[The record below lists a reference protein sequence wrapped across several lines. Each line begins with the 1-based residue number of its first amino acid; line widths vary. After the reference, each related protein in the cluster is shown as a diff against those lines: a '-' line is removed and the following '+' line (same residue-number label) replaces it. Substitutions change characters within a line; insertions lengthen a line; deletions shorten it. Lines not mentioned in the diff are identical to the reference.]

1 MVSETDP
8 YAWATAAALFSGL
21 AAGQAIRCL
30 FPSRASLARTRRAGS
45 RRVARVLI
53 LLSLGILALAGLLVL
68 SDKAALAQSMGNA
81 ALGAG
86 DGGGVV
92 AGRGALL
99 PWAAFVAVAALASG
113 LLPLAAGLPAAA
125 VCLAVLCF
133 LRLAL
138 AGWLPLSPAP
148 TDRDHKIAYFLPYE
162 VGPSLS
168 RGHFEMPGRD
178 SIPVVRELS
187 LRSDAMA
194 LSAESLDLAGPLAFL
209 ASLAASPEAEGP
221 GTLRLYRVVG
231 VSAPGGFSEAFP
243 APDYAILLD
252 EFLSLPSGAGL
263 APGAAPVSRSTAFGL
278 ARRSRATSA
287 AAGLI
292 ALEPV
297 IFGLL
302 SEPFGISIE

>member
-8 YAWATAAALFSGL
+8 YAWATAAGIFSGL
-21 AAGQAIRCL
+21 AAGQSIRCF
-30 FPSRASLARTRRAGS
+30 FPSPASLARTGRAGS

-53 LLSLGILALAGLLVL
+53 FLSFGILALAGLLVL

-86 DGGGVV
+86 DGGGIV

-99 PWAAFVAVAALASG
+99 PWAALVAVAALVSG

-138 AGWLPLSPAP
+138 AGWLPLRPAP
-148 TDRDHKIAYFLPYE
+148 TDSDHKIAYFLPYE

-168 RGHFEMPGRD
+168 RGHLEMPGRD

-194 LSAESLDLAGPLAFL
+194 LSAESLDLAGPLGFL
-209 ASLAASPEAEGP
+209 ASLAASPEVEGP
-221 GTLRLYRVVG
+221 GTRRFYRVVG

-243 APDYAILLD
+243 APDFAILLD
-252 EFLSLPSGAGL
+252 EFLPLPSGDGL
-263 APGAAPVSRSTAFGL
+263 APGGASVSRSIALGL

-287 AAGLI
+287 AAGLV

-297 IFGLL
+297 VFALL
-302 SEPFGISIE
+302 SDPFGVSIE